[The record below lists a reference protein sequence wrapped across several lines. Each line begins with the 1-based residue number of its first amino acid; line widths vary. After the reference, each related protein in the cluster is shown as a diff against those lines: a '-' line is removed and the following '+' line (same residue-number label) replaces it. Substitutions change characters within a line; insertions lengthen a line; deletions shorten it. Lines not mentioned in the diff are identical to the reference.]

1 MWGHVGSL
9 SSVHVWI
16 VATHGDGHT
25 LAPHACAR
33 GVYAAF
39 FGSGRFGRPFLAAA
53 LPRRPSL
60 AAPPSLQPLTA
71 ARSYLL
77 AAIGYWELGTDEGQE
92 ALGQWGWQEDE
103 PAWGGYGGGG
113 WGSWGSGS
121 YGSDSWGK
129 GGKGL

>member
-1 MWGHVGSL
+1 MPVRVDVS
-9 SSVHVWI
+9 
-16 VATHGDGHT
+16 
-25 LAPHACAR
+25 C
-33 GVYAAF
+33 GVSRSTSRAVFFSAQAA
-39 FGSGRFGRPFLAAA
+39 LAA
-53 LPRRPSL
+53 PSSPQPSL

-92 ALGQWGWQEDE
+92 ALGHWGWQEDE
-103 PAWGGYGGGG
+103 PTWDGYGGGG